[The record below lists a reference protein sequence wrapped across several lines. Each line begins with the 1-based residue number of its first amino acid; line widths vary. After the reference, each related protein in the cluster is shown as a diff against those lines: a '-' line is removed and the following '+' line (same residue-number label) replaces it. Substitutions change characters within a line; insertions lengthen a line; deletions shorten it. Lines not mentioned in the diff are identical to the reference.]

1 MSIYIE
7 RNRPRLSLGIL
18 WLAFFCVAWGVLYRV
33 ETVER
38 LLWVAG
44 AGVAIALTISMLF
57 SVPLRSQQPLTQLLK
72 NDVRSF
78 ATAVFGAFVLVV
90 LLAWLDFTLSGL
102 TLLVASMLAKVELRI
117 AGIRSWRAF
126 WLTGA
131 VSCGAV
137 VCAVGAR
144 WGVLQASAP
153 F

>member
-18 WLAFFCVAWGVLYRV
+18 WLAFFCVSWGVLYRV

-117 AGIRSWRAF
+117 VGIRSWRAF

-131 VSCGAV
+131 ASCGAV